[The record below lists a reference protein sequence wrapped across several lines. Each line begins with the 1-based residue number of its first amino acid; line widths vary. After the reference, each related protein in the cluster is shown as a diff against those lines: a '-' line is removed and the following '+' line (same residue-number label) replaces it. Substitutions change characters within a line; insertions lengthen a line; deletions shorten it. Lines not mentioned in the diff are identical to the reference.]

1 MVCHRPITTVLLG
14 TLGFTPAKFLGAIKT
29 IPNITRVVFYTAHTD
44 QSKDRLRS
52 DKAVAEVTRALTNF
66 GITHEHVELSNPFDF
81 GGFLSRFL
89 NDIKKAGSEDKVFNL
104 TGGTKPMAIAAT
116 VACMML
122 GVPAYYVPEE
132 HELAPGIELPIFR
145 IRYSTLVTA
154 KAYKVLEAIHETEP
168 TSLGDLAHRLGIKQS
183 TLSGHLR
190 KLEEFGAVRLVAVPG
205 KGQLRRPELT
215 EAGTLLLAAERSA
228 GIR

>member
-1 MVCHRPITTVLLG
+1 MTVLIG

-29 IPNITRVVFYTAHTD
+29 IPNITRVVFYTAHTGEAE
-44 QSKDRLRS
+44 DRIRS
-52 DKAVAEVTRALTNF
+52 EKAVSEVKRALANF
-66 GITHEHVELSNPFDF
+66 GIAHEHVKLDNPFDF
-81 GGFLSRFL
+81 GAFLTRFL
-89 NDIKKAGSEDKVFNL
+89 DDIRKAGSEDKIFNL

-116 VACMML
+116 IACMML

-145 IRYSTLVTA
+145 IRYSTVLTP
-154 KAYKVLEAIHETEP
+154 KAYKVLEAIHDIRP
-168 TSLGDLAHRLGIKQS
+168 PSLGSLADQLGIEQS

-190 KLEEFGAVRLVAVPG
+190 KLEEIGAIRLVSVSG
-205 KGQLRRPELT
+205 RGQLRRPELT
-215 EAGTLLLAAERSA
+215 QAGTLFLAVEHAA

>member
-1 MVCHRPITTVLLG
+1 MTVLLG
-14 TLGFTPAKFLGAIKT
+14 TLGFTPAKFLGVIKT
-29 IPNITRVVFYTAHTD
+29 IPDITRVVFYTAHTD
-44 QSKDRLRS
+44 QAKDRARS
-52 DKAVAEVTRALTNF
+52 EKAVAEVDRALTNF
-66 GITHEHVELSNPFDF
+66 GIAHEHVKLSDPFDF
-81 GGFLSRFL
+81 AAFLTRFL
-89 NDIKKAGSEDKVFNL
+89 EDIKKTGSEAKVFNL

-116 VACMML
+116 VACIML

-145 IRYSTLVTA
+145 IPYSKVLTP
-154 KAYKVLEAIHETEP
+154 KAYRVLEAIHEKKP
-168 TSLGDLAHRLGIKQS
+168 DSLRDLADRLGIEQS

-190 KLEEFGAVRLVAVPG
+190 KLEESAAVRLVAVPG

-215 EAGTLLLAAERSA
+215 QAGTLLLAAERAA